1 MVSKTKQLVNVN
13 AHEYKLWAK
22 KTPSLLHLDMELTER
37 CNNNCIHCCINLP
50 GNDQKAKASELSK
63 EDWVDILRAAADLG
77 VLRVRLTGGE
87 PLLRGDFEDIY
98 LGARRLGLKVLLFT
112 NARKI
117 DSHLAD
123 LFSRIPLLEKI
134 EISVYGMHPETYDA
148 VSRVPGSYREFREG
162 VGRLLDR
169 KIPFSLSGAYLPAN
183 KKEVDEF
190 EAWAKQ
196 IPWMQ
201 TSPAYSVF
209 FDLRSRRDSDKKNEM
224 IKSLRPEPL
233 EGINL
238 FARDEE
244 AYIRNTIQ
252 FCQRFIG
259 PPGEYLFTCGAG
271 LSGCVDAYGRLQPC
285 LSLCHPET
293 SFDLKKGSMR
303 QAFENF
309 FPQLT
314 QIKSKNIEYLNRCAR
329 CFLHGFCAQCPAKSW
344 SEHGTLDTPVEYL
357 CEVAHVQACHIG
369 LIVDGEKG
377 WEIENWRLRI
387 SKLKEK
393 RK

>member
-1 MVSKTKQLVNVN
+1 MVSKTKYLVNAN
-13 AHEYKLWAK
+13 AHEYKLWTN
-22 KTPSLLHLDMELTER
+22 KTPLLYHLDIELTER

-87 PLLRGDFEDIY
+87 PLLREDFEDIY

-190 EAWAKQ
+190 EAWANQ

-233 EGINL
+233 EGIKL
-238 FARDEE
+238 FARDKE
-244 AYIRNTIQ
+244 AYIRNTIR

-285 LSLCHPET
+285 LSLRHPET

-314 QIKSKNIEYLNRCAR
+314 QIKSKNNEYLNRCAR

-369 LIVDGEKG
+369 LIQGNEKG
-377 WEIENWRLRI
+377 WEIKNWRLRT

-393 RK
+393 K